1 MECTLTSR
9 YVFQGTIQL
18 TTALHI
24 GGGTSDT
31 APTDSPVVRTPD
43 GLPYIPGSS
52 FKGVFRSTV
61 EKLVEHVGLKTCFL
75 QDGKDCFQSRQQDK
89 KWYDDLKDKARKEA
103 TKAYEKQEKRTKTRE
118 ELYETTLVQKVLP
131 AICDTCLLFGN
142 GFSASRIFFSDL
154 YLASEAWAGVTQIRD
169 GVVIDRDSE
178 KAVDRLKFDFEV
190 VPVGAAFHFEVR
202 LENPRPGIDLGL
214 TCLGLNEFRSGL
226 GHFGGNR
233 SRGLGN
239 CTMQLDRIY
248 SADLTQLDDLKR
260 YLMNTRLD
268 QKMSLRTDAK
278 EIKEFMT
285 TAVDALFQP
294 KS

>member
-9 YVFQGTIQL
+9 YLFQGTIQL
-18 TTALHI
+18 TSALHI

-61 EKLVEHVGLKTCFL
+61 EKLVQHVGLKTCFL
-75 QDGKDCFQSRQQDK
+75 QDGRDCFQSNRQKDK
-89 KWYDDLKDKARKEA
+89 DWYDTLKNAARKEA
-103 TKAYEKQEKRTKTRE
+103 EKAYKDQTEKTKTPE
-118 ELYETTLVQKVLP
+118 ELYETILVQKVLP
-131 AICDTCLLFGN
+131 FLCDTCQLFGN

-154 YLASEAWAGVTQIRD
+154 YLATDAWAGVTQIRD

-190 VPVGAAFHFEVR
+190 VPVGAEFTFEVR
-202 LENPRPGIDLGL
+202 LENPRPAIDLGL
-214 TCLGLNEFRSGL
+214 TCLGLNEFLSGL
-226 GHFGGNR
+226 GHLGGNR

-239 CTMQLDRIY
+239 CTMKLNRIY
-248 SADLTQLDDLKR
+248 SADLTRLDELKR
-260 YLMNTRLD
+260 YLMHTDLD
-268 QKMSLRTDAK
+268 QKMSVRSQNV
-278 EIKEFMT
+278 EIQKFLQT
-285 TAVDALFQP
+285 SIDSLFT
-294 KS
+294 